1 MSRKYVSGT
10 RQSSK
15 KKGVKT
21 AGLQQA
27 EEDSDEDADPDGE
40 EKSSELKKEVPS
52 VEGTFDPDIFWYGG
66 LQGVMKLS
74 AGECPALIT
83 AIGKE
88 IRDLWYGFQSF
99 VTGDYSWKETERKEE
114 ICL

>member
-1 MSRKYVSGT
+1 M
-10 RQSSK
+10 
-15 KKGVKT
+15 KT

-52 VEGTFDPDIFWYGG
+52 VEETFDPDIFWYGG